1 MLSQKAYEIVMKMN
15 GATYKE
21 VANELVEDLAAEESL
36 EINVLFVTKLGKRL
50 AKYQKACV

>member
-36 EINVLFVTKLGKRL
+36 EINVFFLLN
-50 AKYQKACV
+50 